1 MRRKGGIDSKGSDV
15 NSVTHTR
22 SGRSIMTNNKLPLV
36 ILAVAV
42 LGLAGCNRSGEHAQD
57 NFNSAGH
64 SIGNAA
70 TDTGHGI
77 VNGAKATGDAIG
89 SGARSTGNAIDN
101 AVGH

>member
-1 MRRKGGIDSKGSDV
+1 
-15 NSVTHTR
+15 
-22 SGRSIMTNNKLPLV
+22 MTNNKLLPLV

-42 LGLAGCNRSGEHAQD
+42 LGLAGCNRDGARAQD
-57 NFNSAGH
+57 NFDSAGH

-89 SGARSTGNAIDN
+89 TGARNTGNAIDN